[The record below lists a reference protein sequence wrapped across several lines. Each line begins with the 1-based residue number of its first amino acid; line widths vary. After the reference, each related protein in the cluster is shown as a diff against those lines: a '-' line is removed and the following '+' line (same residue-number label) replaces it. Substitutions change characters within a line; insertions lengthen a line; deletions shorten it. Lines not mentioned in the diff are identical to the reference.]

1 MCYYN
6 GVRYFR
12 LTALRE
18 KYRIMV
24 LDIAHLVEN
33 TFQNKSNRYTVQYA
47 ICSAQKN
54 EFSIEDFFCKCDQIR
69 SILGIWSHLL
79 KISLMENFIFYAA
92 IVCFYVLV
100 YCFYT
105 IGGLVITGRTHCLSF
120 YIHMCYAHL
129 SSVRFGHSVCH
140 EPL

>member
-47 ICSAQKN
+47 IYSAQKN

-129 SSVRFGHSVCH
+129 SSVRFGHSVGH